1 MNGPQ
6 LKVDIFHNVLWARYK
21 GDIFKEL
28 LELSKLDNTNI
39 NIFQIAETE
48 LSRLS
53 FGKVNRD
60 DHQYQFQLLF
70 NGPYEQIHFVSL
82 CMRLAKA
89 LITSRSDIFVLP
101 GYHRLEHWLM
111 LIILRL
117 KSKKVLV
124 FCDSTALDNKKFFI
138 KEYLKKLFF
147 RSVDGVLCY
156 GGASADYIRSY
167 LPATDFDKIFYP
179 CSSASLPTESY
190 SVEQIQEQRF
200 YLHKQPSKQF
210 LFVGR
215 LSCEKGILDLLNAWA
230 ASDVLRTQHILK
242 IAGDG
247 PQKAELQQK
256 IAALGID
263 SSVKLLGA
271 CSKFELS
278 TLYKESYAMVLP
290 SYSEPWGLVV
300 NEAYYFGCPVIMS
313 ESCGCHQDL
322 CVDKYSQS
330 FETQNVSALLLTLE
344 RLLVLE
350 NYVYLSSQCKNVIN
364 NFTPLIAARNIL
376 SGITKT
382 ANDGIN

>member
-1 MNGPQ
+1 MASK
-6 LKVDIFHNVLWARYK
+6 LKVDIFHNVLWAKYK

-28 LELSKLDNTNI
+28 LAIADQQQLEI

-53 FGKVNRD
+53 LGKVNRD
-60 DHQYQFQLLF
+60 DHQYRYQLLF
-70 NGPYEQIHFVSL
+70 EGPYEAIKPLSL
-82 CMRLAKA
+82 WIRLFK
-89 LITSRSDIFVLP
+89 LLVNSKSSIFVLP

-111 LIILRL
+111 LMILRL
-117 KSKKVLV
+117 KSKKLLV
-124 FCDSTALDNKKFFI
+124 FCDSTALDNEKFFL

-156 GGASADYIRSY
+156 GSASADYIRSY
-167 LPATDFDKIFYP
+167 VPATDFDKIYYP
-179 CSSASLPTESY
+179 CSSASLPSESY
-190 SVEQIQEQRF
+190 SAEQIKEQRL
-200 YLHKQPSKQF
+200 YLQNQPSKQF

-215 LSCEKGILDLLNAWA
+215 LSSEKGILDLLNAWA
-230 ASDVLRTQHILK
+230 RSDVLRTQHTLN

-256 IAALGID
+256 IAALGIGG
-263 SSVKLLGA
+263 SVKLLGP
-271 CSKFELS
+271 CTKFELNK
-278 TLYKESYAMVLP
+278 LYKESYAMVLP

-330 FETQNVSALLLTLE
+330 FETKNVNSLLLTLE
-344 RLLVLE
+344 RLLVSE
-350 NYVYLSSQCKNVIN
+350 HYVYLSSQCKNVIN
-364 NFTPLIAARNIL
+364 NYTPPLAAKNIL

-382 ANDGIN
+382 ANDGIS